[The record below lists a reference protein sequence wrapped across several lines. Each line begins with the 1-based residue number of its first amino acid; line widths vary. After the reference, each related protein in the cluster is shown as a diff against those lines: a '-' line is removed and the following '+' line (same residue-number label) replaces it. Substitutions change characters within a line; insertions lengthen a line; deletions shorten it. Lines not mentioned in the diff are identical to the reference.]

1 MMKLGIE
8 ISMEVKKQKKLEYPF
23 SSRPKNGELL
33 NVKGGIHWL
42 RMPLPIA
49 LNHINL
55 WLLEG
60 DEGFT
65 IIDSGMSTDEAK
77 DIWRNIFN
85 GFIPPKKIEK
95 ILITHMHLDHSGL
108 SGWLSSELNI
118 APHFTKKEY
127 NETQKIIGGMT
138 DDQIELTLE
147 YYRKCGYDKKSED
160 QFRERI
166 GLRKSLSSRNV
177 DDIILIKDGE
187 TLKLSDGEWRVII
200 VEGHSPEHACL
211 YNEDE
216 NVFICG
222 DALLPRITPNVSVN
236 PINPDAN
243 PLESWIKSLE
253 KIKSSIPNDALV
265 LPSHGYPYVGAHHR
279 IDAIIEN
286 HFRKLDS
293 VLDAIT
299 EPKCVPDLF
308 SLLFKSEIN
317 EHTRVL
323 AVGET
328 MSHLNFLVSK
338 GEIKKTVD
346 ENGLYSFAKT

>member
-1 MMKLGIE
+1 MKLGIE

-42 RMPLPIA
+42 RMPLPIT

-85 GFIPPKKIEK
+85 GFIPPKKIEE

-138 DDQIELTLE
+138 DDQIDQKYEQL
-147 YYRKCGYDKKSED
+147 KKSNSTTEIRFGLQAWASRFPEAASKEPAD
-160 QFRERI
+160 NAWSREVMQRNRNRTNTQGTAPVQRQNI
-166 GLRKSLSSRNV
+166 AQDTIPIQKQPEAENTPLLASSL
-177 DDIILIKDGE
+177 
-187 TLKLSDGEWRVII
+187 
-200 VEGHSPEHACL
+200 
-211 YNEDE
+211 
-216 NVFICG
+216 
-222 DALLPRITPNVSVN
+222 
-236 PINPDAN
+236 
-243 PLESWIKSLE
+243 
-253 KIKSSIPNDALV
+253 
-265 LPSHGYPYVGAHHR
+265 
-279 IDAIIEN
+279 
-286 HFRKLDS
+286 
-293 VLDAIT
+293 
-299 EPKCVPDLF
+299 
-308 SLLFKSEIN
+308 
-317 EHTRVL
+317 
-323 AVGET
+323 
-328 MSHLNFLVSK
+328 
-338 GEIKKTVD
+338 
-346 ENGLYSFAKT
+346 

>member
-1 MMKLGIE
+1 MKME
-8 ISMEVKKQKKLEYPF
+8 INVSMEANNQKKLEYPF
-23 SSRPKNGELL
+23 SNRPKDGELL

-55 WLLEG
+55 WLIEG
-60 DEGFT
+60 NNGFT

-77 DIWRNIFN
+77 GIWRNIFN
-85 GFIPPKKIEK
+85 EFVSPKKVEK

-108 SGWLSSELNI
+108 AGWLSSELNI
-118 APHFTKKEY
+118 DPHFTQKEH
-127 NETQKIIGGMT
+127 NETQKIIGGMS
-138 DDQIELTLE
+138 DEQIDLALD

-166 GLRKSLSSRNV
+166 GLRKSLSSHKV
-177 DDIILIKDGE
+177 EEIIVIKDGDV
-187 TLKLSDGEWRVII
+187 LNLSDGEWKVII

-211 YNEDE
+211 YNKEN

-236 PINPDAN
+236 PISPDAN
-243 PLESWIKSLE
+243 PLQSWIESLE
-253 KIKSSIPNDALV
+253 KIKSVIPNDALV
-265 LPSHGYPYVGAHHR
+265 LPSHGYPYVGAHYR

-286 HFRKLDS
+286 HFKKLES
-293 VLDAIT
+293 VLEAIT
-299 EPKCVPDLF
+299 EPKNVTDLF

-328 MSHLNFLVSK
+328 MSHLNFLIGK
-338 GEIKKTVD
+338 GEIKKTID
-346 ENGLYSFAKT
+346 QNGLYSFSKS